1 MRMRR
6 EIGIGIGTA
15 IGSPLPVGRGDGGRL
30 APEGCGYGS
39 GRQDDAAA
47 SRSARLGRLCAGG
60 GAVWG
65 WRLRWRGR
73 RSGIFVGGLMVMLM
87 VELDGGASARVFCGL
102 DGGVGGGAGRD
113 RWYWGLGGRALAG
126 RRGALR
132 VVRVVM
138 ACLLLFGCWVGLV
151 ADRGAGYISVCG
163 LDFYGSVA
171 VAGKGASRFTEPHPV
186 GWVPAQGR
194 GVSGGVGPQ
203 GETGTGVCHAA
214 LRNAHMLPAGT
225 RYAD

>member
-73 RSGIFVGGLMVMLM
+73 RSGVFVGGLMGRGRVMVMVMVM
-87 VELDGGASARVFCGL
+87 VELGGGGALTTAFCV
-102 DGGVGGGAGRD
+102 VGGGAGRG
-113 RWYWGLGGRALAG
+113 RWCWG
-126 RRGALR
+126 
-132 VVRVVM
+132 
-138 ACLLLFGCWVGLV
+138 
-151 ADRGAGYISVCG
+151 
-163 LDFYGSVA
+163 
-171 VAGKGASRFTEPHPV
+171 
-186 GWVPAQGR
+186 
-194 GVSGGVGPQ
+194 
-203 GETGTGVCHAA
+203 
-214 LRNAHMLPAGT
+214 
-225 RYAD
+225 